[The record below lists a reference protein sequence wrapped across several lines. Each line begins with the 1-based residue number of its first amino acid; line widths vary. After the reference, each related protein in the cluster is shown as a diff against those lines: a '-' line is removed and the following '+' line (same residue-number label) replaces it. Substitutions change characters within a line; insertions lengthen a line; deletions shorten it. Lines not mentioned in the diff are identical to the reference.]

1 MRQHSLRSALAVRFA
16 LLVLAAI
23 SLISMISNIMI
34 SHAFEKYV
42 KEQQEL
48 EASDIAKNISK
59 QYSVVNEGWN
69 IDYIHGLGMYAL
81 EISKSIKRFFTRFH
95 VSSALK
101 ASNAYKK
108 KGVPVMEIFQYLFL
122 LIFSNRSMYMSLL
135 TGRNTPDFAKD
146 TVYRF
151 MKMLQIN
158 WIRFT
163 TILSARIIRDAIL
176 PLDSE
181 DRANVLV
188 IDDSMFERNR
198 SKKVELLAKVY
209 DHAKHKYRFGF
220 RMLTLG
226 WSDGS
231 TFLPVN
237 SILLSTENKKNRI
250 NEATEVDKRTVGYK
264 RRKLSM
270 VKRTQAMLTLLDAAK
285 KAAIPAKYVLFD
297 SWFSSP
303 STLHAVKNMGY
314 DVIGMVKKTPKMF
327 FRYNGEDMSLTSIYN
342 KNKKRRVRSRYLL
355 SVMVDVVKD
364 GEIIPAKVVYIRNRN
379 KRKEY
384 LCLISTDVNLDE
396 NEIIQIYGKR
406 WDIEVFFKVCKSYL
420 NLSKE
425 CNSLSYDA
433 MTAHTAVVFTRY
445 MMLSLESRESN
456 DNRSL
461 GELFLY
467 FSDEMSDI
475 TWIQAFQM
483 LLQMFRTM
491 LSDNT
496 ELSDEKINEL
506 VDTFMNTLPTMLKT
520 QLQAA

>member
-1 MRQHSLRSALAVRFA
+1 MNTSITQATQ
-16 LLVLAAI
+16 
-23 SLISMISNIMI
+23 N
-34 SHAFEKYV
+34 
-42 KEQQEL
+42 
-48 EASDIAKNISK
+48 DK
-59 QYSVVNEGWN
+59 Q
-69 IDYIHGLGMYAL
+69 
-81 EISKSIKRFFTRFH
+81 ISKSIKRFFSRFH
-95 VSSALK
+95 ISSALK
-101 ASNAYKK
+101 TSNAYKK
-108 KGVPVMEIFQYLFL
+108 KGFPVIEIFQYLFL
-122 LIFSNRSMYMSLL
+122 LIFSNRSMYMNLL
-135 TGRNTPDFAKD
+135 TGRSTPDFAKD

-151 MKMLQIN
+151 MKMTQIN

-163 TILSARIIRDAIL
+163 TILASRIIKDAIL
-176 PLDSE
+176 PLDSA
-181 DRANVLV
+181 DRVNVLT

-209 DHAKHKYRFGF
+209 DHAKHTYRFGF

-237 SILLSTENKKNRI
+237 SILLSSENKKNRI
-250 NEATEVDKRTVGYK
+250 NEASEVDKRTVGYK
-264 RRKLSM
+264 RRKLA
-270 VKRTQAMLTLLDAAK
+270 KEKGTQAMLTLLDAAK
-285 KAAIPAKYVLFD
+285 KSAIPAKYVLFD

-303 STLHAVKNMGY
+303 STLHTVKKTGY

-327 FRYNGEDMSLTSIYN
+327 FRYGGEDMSLISIYN
-342 KNKKRRVRSRYLL
+342 KNKKRRGKSKYLL
-355 SVMVDVVKD
+355 SVMVDVIKD
-364 GEIIPAKVVYIRNRN
+364 NETLQAKVVYVRNRN

-384 LCLISTDVNLDE
+384 LCLISTDVSLDE
-396 NEIIQIYGKR
+396 EEIIRIYGKR
-406 WDIEVFFKVCKSYL
+406 WDTEVFFKVCKSYL

-467 FSDEMSDI
+467 LSDEMSDI

-491 LSDNT
+491 LTENT
-496 ELSDEKINEL
+496 ELSDEKIDEL
-506 VDTFMNTLPTMLKT
+506 VEAFMNALPALLKT

>member
-1 MRQHSLRSALAVRFA
+1 M
-16 LLVLAAI
+16 
-23 SLISMISNIMI
+23 N
-34 SHAFEKYV
+34 
-42 KEQQEL
+42 
-48 EASDIAKNISK
+48 KNITQATQNDK
-59 QYSVVNEGWN
+59 Q
-69 IDYIHGLGMYAL
+69 
-81 EISKSIKRFFTRFH
+81 ISKSIKKFFTRFR

-108 KGVPVMEIFQYLFL
+108 KGIPVTEIFQYLFL
-122 LIFSNRSMYMSLL
+122 LIFSNRSMYMNLI
-135 TGRNTPDFAKD
+135 TGRNTPAFAKD

-151 MKMLQIN
+151 MKMVQIN

-163 TILSARIIRDAIL
+163 TILSSRIIKDAII
-176 PLDSE
+176 PLDSK
-181 DRANVLV
+181 DRANVLI

-209 DHAKHKYRFGF
+209 DHAKHRYRFGF

-231 TFLPVN
+231 TFLPIN
-237 SILLSTENKKNRI
+237 SILLSTENEKNRI
-250 NEATEVDKRTVGYK
+250 NEAARVDKRSIGYK

-270 VKRTQAMLTLLDAAK
+270 EKETSAMLTLLKTAK

-303 STLHAVKNMGY
+303 STLHAVKGIGY

-327 FRYNGEDMSLTSIYN
+327 FRYNDEDMSLVSIYN
-342 KNKKRRVRSRYLL
+342 KNKKRRGRSRYLL

-364 GEIIPAKVVYIRNRN
+364 GKTIPAKVVYVRNRN

-384 LCLISTDVNLDE
+384 LCLISTDTDLDE
-396 NEIIQIYGKR
+396 NEIVRIYGKR

-420 NLSKE
+420 NLSRE

-433 MTAHTAVVFTRY
+433 ITAHTAVVFTRY

-467 FSDEMSDI
+467 ICDEMSDI
-475 TWIQAFQM
+475 TWIQAFQI

-491 LSDNT
+491 LTENT
-496 ELSDEKINEL
+496 ELSNEKIGEL
-506 VDTFMNTLPTMLKT
+506 VDAFMNAIPELLKT
-520 QLQAA
+520 QLQTA

>member
-1 MRQHSLRSALAVRFA
+1 MNKSITQATQ
-16 LLVLAAI
+16 
-23 SLISMISNIMI
+23 N
-34 SHAFEKYV
+34 
-42 KEQQEL
+42 
-48 EASDIAKNISK
+48 DK
-59 QYSVVNEGWN
+59 Q
-69 IDYIHGLGMYAL
+69 
-81 EISKSIKRFFTRFH
+81 ISKSIKKFFTRFH

-108 KGVPVMEIFQYLFL
+108 KGTPVTEIFQYLFL
-122 LIFSNRSMYMSLL
+122 LIFSNRSMYMNLI

-151 MKMLQIN
+151 MKMIQIN

-163 TILSARIIRDAIL
+163 TILASRIIIDAVL

-181 DRANVLV
+181 ERVNVLV

-198 SKKVELLAKVY
+198 SKKVELLAKVF

-237 SILLSTENKKNRI
+237 SILLSSENKKNRI
-250 NEATEVDKRTVGYK
+250 NEAAVVDKRTVGYK
-264 RRKLSM
+264 RRRLSM
-270 VKRTQAMLTLLDAAK
+270 EKGTHAMLELLRVAK
-285 KAAIPAKYVLFD
+285 NTAIPAKYVLFD

-303 STLHAVKNMGY
+303 STLHAVKAVGY

-327 FRYNGEDMSLTSIYN
+327 FRYNGEDMSLISIYN
-342 KNKKRRVRSRYLL
+342 KNRKRRGRSKYLL
-355 SVMVDVVKD
+355 SVIVDVIKD
-364 GEIIPAKVVYIRNRN
+364 NKTIPAKVVYVRNRN

-396 NEIIQIYGKR
+396 DEIIRIYGKR

-420 NLSKE
+420 SLSKE

-445 MMLSLESRESN
+445 MMLSLENREAN

-483 LLQMFRTM
+483 MLQMFRTI
-491 LSDNT
+491 LADHC
-496 ELSDEKINEL
+496 ELSDETIDKL
-506 VDTFMNTLPTMLKT
+506 VDAFMNAIPALLKT

>member
-1 MRQHSLRSALAVRFA
+1 MNKSITQA
-16 LLVLAAI
+16 
-23 SLISMISNIMI
+23 N
-34 SHAFEKYV
+34 
-42 KEQQEL
+42 QN
-48 EASDIAKNISK
+48 DK
-59 QYSVVNEGWN
+59 Q
-69 IDYIHGLGMYAL
+69 
-81 EISKSIKRFFTRFH
+81 ISKSIEKFFKRFH
-95 VSSALK
+95 ISSALK

-108 KGVPVMEIFQYLFL
+108 KGIPVIEVFQYLFL
-122 LIFSNRSMYMSLL
+122 LIFSNRSMYMSLI
-135 TGRNTPDFAKD
+135 TGRNTPGFAKD

-163 TILSARIIRDAIL
+163 TLLASRIIRDAIV

-181 DRANVLV
+181 DRANVFI

-198 SKKVELLAKVY
+198 SKKVELLAKAY
-209 DHAKHKYRFGF
+209 DHANHRYRFGF

-231 TFLPVN
+231 SFLPVN
-237 SILLSTENKKNRI
+237 SILLSSENKKNRV
-250 NEATEVDKRTVGYK
+250 NEAVEVDKRTAGYK
-264 RRKLSM
+264 RRLLSIQ
-270 VKRTQAMLTLLDAAK
+270 KGTQAMLELLRTAK
-285 KAAIPAKYVLFD
+285 KAAVPAKYVLFD

-303 STLHAVKNMGY
+303 STLHAVKTIGY

-327 FRYNGEDMSLTSIYN
+327 FRYNGEDMSLITIYN
-342 KNKKRRVRSRYLL
+342 RNKKRRGRSRYLL
-355 SVMVDVVKD
+355 SALVDVVKD
-364 GEIIPAKVVYIRNRN
+364 GKVIPAKVVYVRNRN

-384 LCLISTDVNLDE
+384 LCLISTDTTLDE
-396 NEIIQIYGKR
+396 NEIIRIYGKR

-420 NLSKE
+420 NLSRE

-445 MMLSLESRESN
+445 MMLSLESREGS

-475 TWIQAFQM
+475 TWIQAFRM
-483 LLQMFRTM
+483 LLQMFRTI
-491 LSDNT
+491 LNNNT
-496 ELSDEKINEL
+496 ELSDDKIDEL
-506 VDTFMNTLPTMLKT
+506 VHTFMNTLPALLKS

>member
-1 MRQHSLRSALAVRFA
+1 M
-16 LLVLAAI
+16 
-23 SLISMISNIMI
+23 
-34 SHAFEKYV
+34 
-42 KEQQEL
+42 
-48 EASDIAKNISK
+48 NISITQVNQNDK
-59 QYSVVNEGWN
+59 Q
-69 IDYIHGLGMYAL
+69 
-81 EISKSIKRFFTRFH
+81 ISKSIKRFFTRFH
-95 VSSALK
+95 ISSALK

-108 KGVPVMEIFQYLFL
+108 RGIPVVEVFQYLFL
-122 LIFSNRSMYMSLL
+122 LIFSNRSMYMNLI
-135 TGRNTPDFAKD
+135 TGRNTPGFAKD

-151 MKMLQIN
+151 TKMIQIN

-163 TILSARIIRDAIL
+163 TLLASRIIKDAIV
-176 PLDSE
+176 PLNSKE
-181 DRANVLV
+181 RANVLI

-198 SKKVELLAKVY
+198 SKKVELLAKTY
-209 DHAKHKYRFGF
+209 DHAHHRYRFGF

-237 SILLSTENKKNRI
+237 SVLLSSEKKKNRV
-250 NEATEVDKRTVGYK
+250 NEAADVDKRTVGYK
-264 RRKLSM
+264 RRMLSM
-270 VKRTQAMLTLLDAAK
+270 QKGTQAMLELLKGAK
-285 KAAIPAKYVLFD
+285 KAVIPAKYVLFD

-303 STLHAVKNMGY
+303 STLHAVKSIGY

-327 FRYNGEDMSLTSIYN
+327 FRYNGEDMSLITIYN
-342 KNKKRRVRSRYLL
+342 RNKKRRGRSRYLL
-355 SVMVDVVKD
+355 SVLVDVVKD
-364 GEIIPAKVVYIRNRN
+364 GEVIPAKVVYVRNRN

-384 LCLISTDVNLDE
+384 LCLISTDTTLDE
-396 NEIIQIYGKR
+396 SEIIRIYGKR

-433 MTAHTAVVFTRY
+433 MAAHTAVVFTRY

-491 LSDNT
+491 LSSNT
-496 ELSDEKINEL
+496 ELSDDKIDEL
-506 VDTFMNTLPTMLKT
+506 VDTFMNALPALLKT
-520 QLQAA
+520 QLQAS

>member
-1 MRQHSLRSALAVRFA
+1 MNKSITQA
-16 LLVLAAI
+16 
-23 SLISMISNIMI
+23 N
-34 SHAFEKYV
+34 
-42 KEQQEL
+42 QN
-48 EASDIAKNISK
+48 DK
-59 QYSVVNEGWN
+59 Q
-69 IDYIHGLGMYAL
+69 
-81 EISKSIKRFFTRFH
+81 ISKSIEKFFKRFH
-95 VSSALK
+95 ISSALK

-108 KGVPVMEIFQYLFL
+108 KGIPVIEVFQYLFL
-122 LIFSNRSMYMSLL
+122 LIFSNRSMYMSLI
-135 TGRNTPDFAKD
+135 TGRNTPGFAKD

-158 WIRFT
+158 WMRFT
-163 TILSARIIRDAIL
+163 TLLASRIIRDAIV

-181 DRANVLV
+181 DRANVLI

-198 SKKVELLAKVY
+198 SKKVELLAKAY
-209 DHAKHKYRFGF
+209 DHANHRYRFGF

-231 TFLPVN
+231 SFLPVN
-237 SILLSTENKKNRI
+237 SILLSSENKKNRV
-250 NEATEVDKRTVGYK
+250 NEAVKVDKRTAGYK
-264 RRKLSM
+264 RRLLSIQ
-270 VKRTQAMLTLLDAAK
+270 KGTQAMLELLKTAK
-285 KAAIPAKYVLFD
+285 KAAVPAKYVLFD

-303 STLHAVKNMGY
+303 STLHAVKTIGY

-327 FRYNGEDMSLTSIYN
+327 FRYKGEDMSLITIYN
-342 KNKKRRVRSRYLL
+342 RNKKRRGRSRYLL
-355 SVMVDVVKD
+355 TVLVDVVKD
-364 GEIIPAKVVYIRNRN
+364 GKVIPAKVVYVRNRN

-384 LCLISTDVNLDE
+384 LCLISTDTTLDE
-396 NEIIQIYGKR
+396 NEIIRIYGKR

-420 NLSKE
+420 NLSRE

-445 MMLSLESRESN
+445 MMLSLESREGS

-475 TWIQAFQM
+475 TWIQAFRM
-483 LLQMFRTM
+483 LLQMFRTI
-491 LSDNT
+491 LNNNT
-496 ELSDEKINEL
+496 ELSDDKIDEL
-506 VDTFMNTLPTMLKT
+506 VDTFMNTLPALLKA

>member
-1 MRQHSLRSALAVRFA
+1 MNKSITQATQ
-16 LLVLAAI
+16 
-23 SLISMISNIMI
+23 N
-34 SHAFEKYV
+34 
-42 KEQQEL
+42 
-48 EASDIAKNISK
+48 DK
-59 QYSVVNEGWN
+59 Q
-69 IDYIHGLGMYAL
+69 
-81 EISKSIKRFFTRFH
+81 ISKSIKRFFTRFH

-122 LIFSNRSMYMSLL
+122 LIFSNRSMYMNLI

-151 MKMLQIN
+151 MKMIQIN

-163 TILSARIIRDAIL
+163 TILSARIIRDAIF

-181 DRANVLV
+181 ERANVFI

-198 SKKVELLAKVY
+198 SKKAELLAKVY
-209 DHAKHKYRFGF
+209 DHAKHKYLFGF

-237 SILLSTENKKNRI
+237 SVLLSTENRKNRI

-264 RRKLSM
+264 RRKLSLE
-270 VKRTQAMLTLLDAAK
+270 KGTQAMLTLLDAAK

-303 STLHAVKNMGY
+303 RTLHAVKSMGY

-327 FRYNGEDMSLTSIYN
+327 FRYNGEDMPLTSIYN
-342 KNKKRRVRSRYLL
+342 KNKKRRGRSRYLL
-355 SVMVDVVKD
+355 SVMIDVVKD
-364 GEIIPAKVVYIRNRN
+364 GEIIPAKVVYVR
-379 KRKEY
+379 
-384 LCLISTDVNLDE
+384 
-396 NEIIQIYGKR
+396 
-406 WDIEVFFKVCKSYL
+406 
-420 NLSKE
+420 
-425 CNSLSYDA
+425 NSLSYDA

-445 MMLSLESRESN
+445 MILSLESRESN

-496 ELSDEKINEL
+496 ELSDEKIAEL
-506 VDTFMNTLPTMLKT
+506 ADAFMNTLPVMLKT
-520 QLQAA
+520 QLQAS

>member
-1 MRQHSLRSALAVRFA
+1 MNKSITQATQ
-16 LLVLAAI
+16 
-23 SLISMISNIMI
+23 N
-34 SHAFEKYV
+34 
-42 KEQQEL
+42 
-48 EASDIAKNISK
+48 DK
-59 QYSVVNEGWN
+59 Q
-69 IDYIHGLGMYAL
+69 
-81 EISKSIKRFFTRFH
+81 ISKSIKRFFTRFH

-122 LIFSNRSMYMSLL
+122 LIFSNRSMYMNLI

-151 MKMLQIN
+151 MKMIQIN

-163 TILSARIIRDAIL
+163 TILSARIIRDAIF

-181 DRANVLV
+181 ERANVFI

-198 SKKVELLAKVY
+198 SKKAELLAKVY
-209 DHAKHKYRFGF
+209 DHAKHKYLFGF

-231 TFLPVN
+231 SFLPVN
-237 SILLSTENKKNRI
+237 SILLSTENRKNRI

-264 RRKLSM
+264 RRKLSLE
-270 VKRTQAMLTLLDAAK
+270 KGTQAMLTLLDAAK

-303 STLHAVKNMGY
+303 RTLHAVKSMGY

-327 FRYNGEDMSLTSIYN
+327 FRYNGEDMPLTSIYN
-342 KNKKRRVRSRYLL
+342 KNKKRRGRSRYLL
-355 SVMVDVVKD
+355 SVMIDVVKD
-364 GEIIPAKVVYIRNRN
+364 GEIIPAKVVYVR
-379 KRKEY
+379 
-384 LCLISTDVNLDE
+384 
-396 NEIIQIYGKR
+396 
-406 WDIEVFFKVCKSYL
+406 
-420 NLSKE
+420 
-425 CNSLSYDA
+425 NSLSYDA

-445 MMLSLESRESN
+445 MILSLESRESN

-483 LLQMFRTM
+483 LFQMFRRM

-496 ELSDEKINEL
+496 ELSDEKIAEL
-506 VDTFMNTLPTMLKT
+506 ADAFMNTHPVVLKT
-520 QLQAA
+520 QLQAS

>member
-1 MRQHSLRSALAVRFA
+1 MNKSITQATQ
-16 LLVLAAI
+16 
-23 SLISMISNIMI
+23 N
-34 SHAFEKYV
+34 
-42 KEQQEL
+42 
-48 EASDIAKNISK
+48 DK
-59 QYSVVNEGWN
+59 Q
-69 IDYIHGLGMYAL
+69 
-81 EISKSIKRFFTRFH
+81 ISKSIKRFFTRFH

-122 LIFSNRSMYMSLL
+122 LIFSNRSMYMNLI

-151 MKMLQIN
+151 MKMIQIN

-163 TILSARIIRDAIL
+163 TILSARIIRDAIF

-181 DRANVLV
+181 ERANVFI

-198 SKKVELLAKVY
+198 SKKAELLAKVY
-209 DHAKHKYRFGF
+209 DHAKHKYLFGF

-231 TFLPVN
+231 SFLPVN
-237 SILLSTENKKNRI
+237 SILLSTENRKNRI

-264 RRKLSM
+264 RRKLSLE
-270 VKRTQAMLTLLDAAK
+270 KGTQAMLTLLDAAK
-285 KAAIPAKYVLFD
+285 KAA
-297 SWFSSP
+297 
-303 STLHAVKNMGY
+303 
-314 DVIGMVKKTPKMF
+314 
-327 FRYNGEDMSLTSIYN
+327 
-342 KNKKRRVRSRYLL
+342 
-355 SVMVDVVKD
+355 
-364 GEIIPAKVVYIRNRN
+364 
-379 KRKEY
+379 
-384 LCLISTDVNLDE
+384 
-396 NEIIQIYGKR
+396 
-406 WDIEVFFKVCKSYL
+406 
-420 NLSKE
+420 
-425 CNSLSYDA
+425 

-445 MMLSLESRESN
+445 MILSLESRESN

-483 LLQMFRTM
+483 LFQMFRRM

-496 ELSDEKINEL
+496 ELSDEKIAEL
-506 VDTFMNTLPTMLKT
+506 ADAFMNTHPVVLKT
-520 QLQAA
+520 QLQAS

>member
-1 MRQHSLRSALAVRFA
+1 MNKSITQA
-16 LLVLAAI
+16 
-23 SLISMISNIMI
+23 N
-34 SHAFEKYV
+34 
-42 KEQQEL
+42 QN
-48 EASDIAKNISK
+48 DK
-59 QYSVVNEGWN
+59 Q
-69 IDYIHGLGMYAL
+69 
-81 EISKSIKRFFTRFH
+81 ISKSIEKFFKRFH
-95 VSSALK
+95 ISSALK

-108 KGVPVMEIFQYLFL
+108 NGIPVIEVFQYLFL
-122 LIFSNRSMYMSLL
+122 LIFSNRSMYMSLI
-135 TGRNTPDFAKD
+135 TGRNTPGFAKD

-158 WIRFT
+158 WMRFT
-163 TILSARIIRDAIL
+163 TLLASRIIRDAIV

-181 DRANVLV
+181 DRANVLI

-198 SKKVELLAKVY
+198 SKKVELLAKAY
-209 DHAKHKYRFGF
+209 DHANHRYRFGF

-231 TFLPVN
+231 SFLPVN
-237 SILLSTENKKNRI
+237 SILLSSENKKNRV
-250 NEATEVDKRTVGYK
+250 NEAVKVDKRTAGYK
-264 RRKLSM
+264 RRLLSIQ
-270 VKRTQAMLTLLDAAK
+270 KGTQAMLELLKTAK
-285 KAAIPAKYVLFD
+285 KAAVPAKYVLFD

-303 STLHAVKNMGY
+303 STLHAVKTIGY

-327 FRYNGEDMSLTSIYN
+327 FRYKGEDMSLITIYN
-342 KNKKRRVRSRYLL
+342 RNKKRRGRSRYLL
-355 SVMVDVVKD
+355 SVLVDVVKD
-364 GEIIPAKVVYIRNRN
+364 GKVIPAKVVYVRNRN

-384 LCLISTDVNLDE
+384 LCLISTDTTLDE
-396 NEIIQIYGKR
+396 NEIIRIYGKR

-420 NLSKE
+420 NLSRE

-445 MMLSLESRESN
+445 MMLSLESREGN

-475 TWIQAFQM
+475 TWIQAFRM
-483 LLQMFRTM
+483 LLQMFRTI
-491 LSDNT
+491 LNNNT
-496 ELSDEKINEL
+496 ELSDDKIDEL
-506 VDTFMNTLPTMLKT
+506 VDTFMNTLPALLKA